1 MKPIDSDLKVI
12 DNTAKFASM
21 SVTDKM
27 MYPAKLLE
35 LLKNSDE
42 PISVMILHREKNM
55 RKPELITEEE

>member
-12 DNTAKFASM
+12 DNTAKSASI
-21 SVTDKM
+21 SVTDQM
-27 MYPAKLLE
+27 MHPAYLLE

-42 PISVMILHREKNM
+42 LISMMILHREKNI